1 MNYAGVVALDN
12 VGKSSYSFSRSR
24 IEAYTRRGPALSF
37 TNTSL
42 LVDSGSGVEILT
54 LDDVAE
60 GNDLI

>member
-12 VGKSSYSFSRSR
+12 EGKLSYSYSQTT
-24 IEAYTRRGPALSF
+24 IEAYTRRGPASSF